1 MTSLIKYRLVIVFAL
16 FFSVIIISPRIIAIF
31 SIPSSDFNS
40 IYPYF
45 VEDELHYAARINA
58 VLNNGILTGN
68 PYIFEH
74 MNDMAIQANFPEA
87 IVAIIAILSGSSV
100 SLAMLLSI
108 FLFIFI
114 DYILVYAIIFQNTR
128 SKYLSILFT
137 SIFFILFIQTFGRPI
152 SPQLNISLLL
162 IAVYYLNFLLINR
175 DGVNQRNVH
184 AILGVLSGILLFVTP
199 YYWTTILVLYGL
211 VVTYR
216 AYSERSV
223 QILKNMVFNFLPYF
237 LVFLLPFIYMSFI
250 SSGLSG
256 YADGSS
262 RFGVIKTHF
271 PGAWS
276 NIVLVCLVSISL
288 YMSRKNI
295 KKEALVYGWVLLL
308 SVILL
313 NWHNVVTGIY
323 FQFSSHYLVVTILFV
338 VMVLSIVTS
347 SVVKSDLGRYKKILL
362 FTPVVLILCV
372 MFYVQKYEIKLLLNQ
387 RITPESFRELQ
398 EYSSIFSWL
407 NTNTP
412 KDSVVYSLGGEYAN
426 LVPVYTHNK
435 VYTNLYITIFPI
447 TDKEVQDRWIINNI
461 FNIDID
467 KEFVLRNEK
476 ELWMNRYVDS
486 YFYNK
491 NKNRLLSLLGIG
503 GEISETRIPEAEIQ
517 GILKDYRNIR
527 NLKLEEIFN
536 MYNMDYI
543 ILDPRYSFY
552 NDAKSILNNLA
563 FINKVVSFDGTV
575 VYELNKSKNI

>member
-271 PGAWS
+271 PGACT
-276 NIVLVCLVSISL
+276 CLEH
-288 YMSRKNI
+288 R
-295 KKEALVYGWVLLL
+295 
-308 SVILL
+308 
-313 NWHNVVTGIY
+313 
-323 FQFSSHYLVVTILFV
+323 
-338 VMVLSIVTS
+338 
-347 SVVKSDLGRYKKILL
+347 
-362 FTPVVLILCV
+362 
-372 MFYVQKYEIKLLLNQ
+372 
-387 RITPESFRELQ
+387 
-398 EYSSIFSWL
+398 
-407 NTNTP
+407 
-412 KDSVVYSLGGEYAN
+412 
-426 LVPVYTHNK
+426 
-435 VYTNLYITIFPI
+435 
-447 TDKEVQDRWIINNI
+447 
-461 FNIDID
+461 
-467 KEFVLRNEK
+467 
-476 ELWMNRYVDS
+476 
-486 YFYNK
+486 
-491 NKNRLLSLLGIG
+491 
-503 GEISETRIPEAEIQ
+503 
-517 GILKDYRNIR
+517 
-527 NLKLEEIFN
+527 
-536 MYNMDYI
+536 
-543 ILDPRYSFY
+543 
-552 NDAKSILNNLA
+552 
-563 FINKVVSFDGTV
+563 
-575 VYELNKSKNI
+575 